1 MPVKTFSE
9 GDNCYLHRE
18 VDSGT
23 TTSARTDV
31 STRHAPLKLAF
42 FFFFFNSGI
51 TVATFGA
58 VLL

>member
-23 TTSARTDV
+23 TTSAHTDV
-31 STRHAPLKLAF
+31 STRHAPLKLIF
-42 FFFFFNSGI
+42 FFFFFSGI